1 MSEFLQLDFAA
12 LLAAALAGGTCG
24 LLGSFLLLRRE
35 SMLGDAL
42 AHSVLPGIVA
52 AYALTGLRSA
62 WPMLLGALAA
72 GLLAAAAIT
81 WVRRAARMEPGA
93 ATGLVFTGF
102 FAVGLVLLEVTG
114 IRALHFHVEAVLFG
128 QLETLVWLEAEGVA
142 SLLDPAALAALPSQ
156 IGLLAGVALGA
167 GLFVTLCW
175 RPLKLIAFDPDYGR
189 SLGMRPGGW
198 ELALNAAIGAAAV
211 AAFQAVGTILVVA
224 LLICPAVALRLLTD
238 RYAAQ
243 LLGGAALGAGLGVLG
258 VLLAGPLPAW
268 LGQEMSF
275 NAAGVI
281 GSLGGL
287 AVACAAWWRA
297 RRISAAA
304 ASGGVAPPAAAPP
317 SRPR

>member
-1 MSEFLQLDFAA
+1 MTEFLQLDFAP
-12 LLAAALAGGTCG
+12 LLAAALAGGSCG
-24 LLGSFLLLRRE
+24 LLGGFLLLRRE
-35 SMLGDAL
+35 SMLGDAM
-42 AHSVLPGIVA
+42 AHAVLPGIVT

-62 WPMLLGALAA
+62 GPMLLGALAA
-72 GLLAAAAIT
+72 GLLAAASIT
-81 WVRRAARMEPGA
+81 WVRRAARMEAGA

-128 QLETLVWLEAEGVA
+128 QLETLVWLEAQGAA
-142 SLLDPAALAALPSQ
+142 SLLDPAALAALPAQ
-156 IGLLAGVALGA
+156 VGLLAGVALGV
-167 GLFVTLCW
+167 GLFVALCW
-175 RPLKLIAFDPDYGR
+175 RPLKLIAFDPDYAR

-224 LLICPAVALRLLTD
+224 LLICPAVVLRLLTD
-238 RYAAQ
+238 RYATQ

-268 LGQEMSF
+268 TGQEISF

-281 GSLGGL
+281 GTLGGL
-287 AVACAAWWRA
+287 AVAGAAWWRA
-297 RRISAAA
+297 RRISAGDD
-304 ASGGVAPPAAAPP
+304 GGGATPPAAAPT